1 MYKMLLLNK
10 LKMKLFSLVASLM
23 PADRAFREGRIKEK
37 SSGVFEKA
45 PAIYTWGVLK
55 H

>member
-1 MYKMLLLNK
+1 MLLLNR
-10 LKMKLFSLVASLM
+10 LKMKKKNFKVPSLM

-45 PAIYTWGVLK
+45 PAIYT
-55 H
+55 